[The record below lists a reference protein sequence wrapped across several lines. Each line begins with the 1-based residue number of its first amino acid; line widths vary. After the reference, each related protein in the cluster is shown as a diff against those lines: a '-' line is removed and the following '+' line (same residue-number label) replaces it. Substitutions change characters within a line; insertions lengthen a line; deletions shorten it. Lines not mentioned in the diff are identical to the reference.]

1 VSPSSTLRS
10 VPSLEEAASVPQ
22 PGTDEPAIEGLVDP
36 DTYRVGPGD
45 EFALRYSDLLDPK
58 ILRVGPSGE
67 LLLPDVGSVPL
78 AGLTLREAEDKVREA
93 LRPYVR
99 GKGFVLSLHRPR
111 RFRLSVLGEVANP
124 GVVTLQAPV
133 RASEAI
139 DAAGGIAGAGARRGI
154 QVRRG
159 ADTLRVDLV
168 RYARNG
174 DLAAN
179 PLVFE
184 TDVLYVPPAGEHI
197 DLLGAVAHP
206 GRFDYMPGDHLSGL
220 LALGGGALP
229 EASLES
235 AELSR
240 FKPDGSRES
249 VPIHA
254 SSPGIDPGGADDV
267 ALQPGDVLFV
277 PANAHWHEAT
287 KVYVVGEVA
296 HPGPYAIQDGV
307 DRVRSV
313 LERAGGYT
321 SFADRVA
328 VRVER
333 ELASNQPDSAFLSL
347 ARQSEELLSPTE
359 RSYVV
364 LKSRERDA
372 LSAPIGAWLE
382 SGDARGDVALHD
394 NDRIIV
400 PRKTSLVSV
409 QGEVRLPGFVPFEQ
423 GSRIDDYVGAAGGYT
438 ANAYKSRTR
447 ITLASTGR
455 QVTVN
460 EVQEIH
466 VGDAIWVPTK
476 PERNPWG
483 TFRDVVSTMAVA
495 ASIVLAAYA
504 VKH

>member
-1 VSPSSTLRS
+1 MEEGAPNQPSA
-10 VPSLEEAASVPQ
+10 V
-22 PGTDEPAIEGLVDP
+22 TDEPAIEGRVDP

-67 LLLPDVGSVPL
+67 LLLPDVGPVVV
-78 AGLTLREAEDKVREA
+78 AGLTLHEAQDKVRDV

-111 RFRLSVLGEVANP
+111 RFRLSVLGDVANP

-139 DAAGGIAGAGARRGI
+139 NAAGGIADGGARRGI

-168 RYARNG
+168 RYARDG
-174 DLAAN
+174 DLSAN

-184 TDVLYVPPAGEHI
+184 TDVLYVPPAGDHI
-197 DLLGAVAHP
+197 DLVGAVAHP
-206 GRFDYMPGDHLSGL
+206 GRFDYVPGDHLSGL

-229 EASLES
+229 EASLET

-249 VPIHA
+249 VAIHA

-267 ALQPGDVLFV
+267 ALLPGDVLFV
-277 PANAHWHEAT
+277 PSNAHWHEAT
-287 KVYVVGEVA
+287 RVYVVGEVA
-296 HPGPYAIQDGV
+296 HPGPYGIEDGV
-307 DRVRSV
+307 DRVRAV

-321 SFADRVA
+321 SFADRVG

-333 ELASNQPDSAFLSL
+333 EFASGQPDTAFLSL
-347 ARQSEELLSPTE
+347 AHQSEELLNPTE

-364 LKSRERDA
+364 LKSRERNA
-372 LSAPIGAWLE
+372 LSAPVGAWLE
-382 SGDARGDVALHD
+382 SGDARGDVVLHD
-394 NDRIIV
+394 EDRIVV

-409 QGEVRLPGFVPFEQ
+409 QGEVRLPGFVPYEQ
-423 GSRIDDYVGAAGGYT
+423 GRRIDDYVDEAGGYT

-447 ITLASTGR
+447 ITLGATGR

-460 EVQEIH
+460 EVKAIQ

-483 TFRDVVSTMAVA
+483 TVRDVVATFAVA
-495 ASIVLAAYA
+495 ASIVIAAYA
-504 VKH
+504 VRH